1 MFERFSKNTI
11 ATALIAAA
19 GFVGGGWM
27 IGQGLYNL
35 KAGDR
40 YVTVKGFAEREI
52 EANLAIWPVR
62 FTIAAQTLD
71 ELQAQME
78 QNANKVKSFLVKQ
91 GFKPEEMTVNLPT
104 ITDTSTWGGDSRP
117 PLRYTAEAAVILRTT
132 QVPLVRQAMQEI
144 GSLIK
149 NGVAVGY
156 TYDTTY
162 DYTKLEEIKPA
173 MIAQATQD
181 ARRAAEK
188 FAQDSGSELGSI
200 RNAQQGLFS
209 IEPKDPYAQDIKKV
223 RVVTTVQYYLAD

>member
-1 MFERFSKNTI
+1 MFEKPLKNTAI
-11 ATALIAAA
+11 VATILSL
-19 GFVGGGWM
+19 GLVGAGWM
-27 IGQGLYNL
+27 VGQGLYNL

-62 FTIAAQTLD
+62 FTVAAQTLD
-71 ELQAQME
+71 ELQSQLDNGAS
-78 QNANKVKSFLVKQ
+78 KVKLFLVKQ

-117 PLRYTAEAAVILRTT
+117 PLRYTAEAAVVLRTT
-132 QVPLVRQAMQEI
+132 QVPLVRQAMQEV
-144 GSLIK
+144 GQLIK
-149 NGVAVGY
+149 SGVAVGY

-188 FAQDSGSELGSI
+188 FAQDAGSELGNI

-209 IEPKDPYAQDIKKV
+209 IEPKDQYAQDIKKV